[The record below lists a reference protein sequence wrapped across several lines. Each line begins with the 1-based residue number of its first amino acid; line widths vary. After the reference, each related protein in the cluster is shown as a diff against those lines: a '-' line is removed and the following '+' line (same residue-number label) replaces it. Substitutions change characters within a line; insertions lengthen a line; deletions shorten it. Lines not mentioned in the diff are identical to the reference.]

1 MANSHNLD
9 NWSIVYTAFASDWEL
24 GTNLVASFPIEQ
36 QQQAIDRLIK
46 ADISDLYRTYLLCK
60 LKTPAVLPYLLSALP
75 RYPQIVTQGMRL
87 QSPSAVIPHL
97 IHAIGVE
104 TIALLGE
111 LGVVAAI
118 EPIATH
124 IRLGGSGSKD
134 VSLDAL
140 IAIGRQALQR
150 HRQRQPYPR
159 DRHKVESEIL
169 VRRYQEC
176 DDVDTLIILA
186 SALYDID
193 RKQAIAC
200 LKQTD
205 RSRDGYG
212 STQLQILLFQ
222 AGSYSQRFSLKLR
235 IQSYLYWLFNKIKYL
250 WQKPR
255 FQPILIGITTAVLKV
270 LWDSL
275 YYVSET
281 EQRRKVALAF
291 KEIGGEK
298 FCQHLRDTVHS
309 EDPDVVQGA
318 LEMLGAMGD
327 IQSIP
332 ICKLKLG
339 SDDSD
344 TRMAAILALVQIGTV
359 EAFNSAIMAITK
371 QSDSDLALA
380 EIEQVSQTII
390 TNPEA
395 IPVLIHILLTGD
407 ADEYMIVDKLFPDIQ
422 RLQAKYAPV
431 SQNMPDDHPVG
442 TVFGS
447 IHPLVWLSFSL
458 DAYFSLEN
466 IGIQQSV
473 ETEKLKPLALEVIE
487 IGNQYNLTPSE
498 VVLAIKNAQYPTR
511 TAYLEAQKAKSRKL
525 YGDYFQ
531 SQNLY
536 GFSRNTDEKL
546 EAKIYVNLELRKL
559 AAKILAK
566 LNAIAAKQALQ
577 DVIADQ
583 NFVELRQFAELRQA
597 AAYAV
602 VKIGGFN
609 DDYLLQLLSDRDEN
623 VQKSVLDAISD
634 NKDASAIPA
643 IMTIVMDFNHSQWRE
658 GMETI
663 LTIGGYEAANVFI
676 RLIQESTN
684 QFIRDNAISYL
695 ASTRTSIAGSFLAEY
710 IPTHPEFTD
719 WDYMIEDLGFTGE
732 KGLIPL
738 INPYLEKEYTRNKA
752 IVALLRLGDEHA
764 FQQAIVELST
774 PRKSSNS
781 ISYSEEVQILQ
792 DRLNMAKAI
801 ADDLAFLTANF
812 ATIKKAIAQT
822 DDLEIFKVLQ
832 TAIDSVAHSSIAA

>member
-1 MANSHNLD
+1 MASSD
-9 NWSIVYTAFASDWEL
+9 NNRSIVDIAFASDWET
-24 GTNLVASFPIEQ
+24 GTDLVASFPIEQ

-60 LKTPAVLPYLLSALP
+60 LQTPAVLPYLLSALP

-111 LGVVAAI
+111 LGVAAAI

-134 VSLDAL
+134 VSIDAL

-159 DRHKVESEIL
+159 DRLKVESEIL

-176 DDVDTLIILA
+176 DDIDTLEILA
-186 SALYDID
+186 SALYDLD
-193 RKQAIAC
+193 RQQAIAC

-205 RSRDGYG
+205 RNRNGYCDW
-212 STQLQILLFQ
+212 QLQTLLFQ
-222 AGSYSQRFSLKLR
+222 AGSYSQSFALKHR
-235 IQSYLYWLFNKIKYL
+235 ITSYFYWLFQKIKYL
-250 WQKPR
+250 WQKPE
-255 FQPILIGITTAVLKV
+255 FPSTLIGVAAAVLKA
-270 LWDSL
+270 LWGSL
-275 YYVSET
+275 YNLREA

-298 FCQHLRDTVHS
+298 FCQYLRDT
-309 EDPDVVQGA
+309 EYRTKDPDMLQGA

-332 ICKLKLG
+332 ICKLKFG

-344 TRMAAILALVQIGTV
+344 TRMAAILALVQIGTA
-359 EAFNSAIMAITK
+359 EAFNSAIAAIRN
-371 QSDSDLALA
+371 QRDPDIAVEA
-380 EIEQVSQTII
+380 IEQVSQAII

-395 IPVLIHILLTGD
+395 IPILSHILLTGRN
-407 ADEYMIVDKLFPDIQ
+407 DEYMMVDKLFPDIQ

-431 SQNMPDDHPVG
+431 QQNIPADNPLVASFAS
-442 TVFGS
+442 V
-447 IHPLVWLSFSL
+447 HPLEWLSFSIVSASFGNSGN
-458 DAYFSLEN
+458 D
-466 IGIQQSV
+466 
-473 ETEKLKPLALEVIE
+473 EKLKALAIEVIE
-487 IGNQYNLTPSE
+487 IGNKHNLTTSE
-498 VVLAIKNAQYPTR
+498 VALTVKNAQYLNR
-511 TAYLEAQKAKSRKL
+511 TAYLEATKAKTQKL
-525 YGDYFQ
+525 YEDYLQ
-531 SQNLY
+531 AQDSY
-536 GFSRNTDEKL
+536 GYSRNSDEKL
-546 EAKIYVNLELRKL
+546 EAKIYVNLELRKM

-566 LNAIAAKQALQ
+566 LNATEAKQPLQ
-577 DVIADQ
+577 DVIANQDFLQ
-583 NFVELRQFAELRQA
+583 LRQFAELRQA

-602 VKIGGFN
+602 VKIGGFS
-609 DDYLLQLLSDRDEN
+609 DDYLVQLLSDRDEN
-623 VQKSVLDAISD
+623 VQKSVLDAIAD

-663 LTIGGYEAANVFI
+663 LTIGGYDAANVFI

-684 QFIRDNAISYL
+684 QFICDNAISYL

-710 IPTHPEFTD
+710 IPTHPEFTN
-719 WDYMIEDLGFTGE
+719 WEYMIEDLGFTGE

-752 IVALLRLGDEHA
+752 IVALVRLGDDHA

-801 ADDLAFLTANF
+801 ADNLASLTTNF
-812 ATIKKAIAQT
+812 AAIKRVIAQT
-822 DDLEIFKVLQ
+822 DDLEIFQALQ
-832 TAIDSVAHSSIAA
+832 TAISKASHPNVAV